1 MTNAALLRATDID
14 KSYAG
19 VHALKGAS
27 FELRAGEV
35 HALIGENGAG
45 KSTLIKIITGA
56 VAADDGEIQLNGNAI
71 THNSPRLAKQLG
83 IAAIYQQGALFPEL
97 SVAENIAVGLEEPSL
112 WKRVD
117 WRARS
122 GRASDLLARVGA
134 RIDPDR
140 DAGDLTMPQQQLVE
154 IARALGANAKILIFD
169 EPTASLSEEDA
180 QNLFKVIRE
189 LRTHGVGMIYIS
201 HRLEELPEIADRVT
215 VLRDGRTIE
224 TCLMSEVNRDQL
236 IHLMVGRELSTVF
249 PKKTVTLGEVI
260 LDLRQLG
267 RSESGIHDVN
277 LSVRAGEIVGV
288 AGLVGG
294 GRTEL
299 ARTIFGLTPADQ
311 GEMLLRG
318 KPIKIESAA
327 QAIECGI
334 AYVPEDRRRHGVI
347 LDLPISANITLASLD
362 RFSRLGAMDF
372 RREKEI
378 AADYTRRLS
387 IKTPAIFAPVA
398 TLSGGNQQKVALSRW
413 LITKPSLLILDEPTQ
428 GIDVGAKSEI
438 HALMTELAGQ
448 GVATL
453 MISSE
458 LPEILGMSDRI
469 AVMYGGTI
477 VATLDRA
484 EATQQ
489 RILALALGHLEAA
502 EGSTPEESQSL
513 RDLFA
518 PVREEIKASGTTD
531 EELLDQIE
539 AAVKEVRER
548 DRTSPQSRER

>member
-1 MTNAALLRATDID
+1 MTNAALLCATGID
-14 KSYAG
+14 KSYSG

-27 FELRAGEV
+27 FELCAGEV

-56 VAADDGEIQLNGNAI
+56 VEADDGEIQLNGNTI
-71 THNSPRLAKQLG
+71 THNSPRLGKQLG
-83 IAAIYQQGALFPEL
+83 IAAIYQQPALFPEL
-97 SVAENIAVGLEEPSL
+97 SVAENIAVGLEESSL

-117 WRARS
+117 WRERRR
-122 GRASDLLARVGA
+122 RASELLARVGA

-140 DAGDLTMPQQQLVE
+140 EAGDLTMPQQQLVE

-169 EPTASLSEEDA
+169 EPTASLSEEDT
-180 QNLFKVIRE
+180 QNLFRVIRE
-189 LRTHGVGMIYIS
+189 LRTRGVGMIYIS
-201 HRLEELPEIADRVT
+201 HRLDELTAIADRVT
-215 VLRDGRTIE
+215 VLRDGRTID
-224 TCLMSEVNRDQL
+224 TCLMSDVNREQL
-236 IHLMVGRELSTVF
+236 IHLMVGRELSAVF
-249 PKKTVTLGEVI
+249 PKRIVTLGEVI
-260 LDLRQLG
+260 LELRQLG
-267 RSESGIHDVN
+267 CSESGIHDVN

-311 GEMLLRG
+311 GEILLRG

-327 QAIECGI
+327 QAIACGI

-362 RFSRLGAMDF
+362 KFSRLGAVNF

-378 AADYTRRLS
+378 ATDYTRRLS
-387 IKTPAIFAPVA
+387 IKTPAIFAPAA

-413 LITKPSLLILDEPTQ
+413 LVTKPSVLILDEPTQ

-448 GVATL
+448 GVAIL

-469 AVMYGGTI
+469 AVMFGGTM
-477 VATLDRA
+477 VATLDRS

-489 RILALALGHLEAA
+489 NILALALGH
-502 EGSTPEESQSL
+502 
-513 RDLFA
+513 
-518 PVREEIKASGTTD
+518 EIKEIVTKPNTIGLQPA
-531 EELLDQIE
+531 
-539 AAVKEVRER
+539 R
-548 DRTSPQSRER
+548 

>member
-1 MTNAALLRATDID
+1 MTNAALLRATNID

-27 FELRAGEV
+27 FELRGGEV

-56 VAADDGEIQLNGNAI
+56 VAADDGEIQLNGNTI
-71 THNSPRLAKQLG
+71 TNNSPRQAKQLG
-83 IAAIYQQGALFPEL
+83 IAAIYQQPALFPEL
-97 SVAENIAVGLEEPSL
+97 SVAENIAVGLEESSL

-117 WRARS
+117 WRERRR
-122 GRASDLLARVGA
+122 RASELLGRVGA
-134 RIDPDR
+134 RIGPDR
-140 DAGDLTMPQQQLVE
+140 EAGDLTMPQQQLVE
-154 IARALGANAKILIFD
+154 IAHALGANAKILIFD
-169 EPTASLSEEDA
+169 EPTASLSEEDT

-189 LRTHGVGMIYIS
+189 LRVQGVGMIYIS
-201 HRLEELPEIADRVT
+201 HRLEELSAIADRVT
-215 VLRDGRTIE
+215 VLRDGRTIA
-224 TCLMSEVNRDQL
+224 TCLMSEVNREQL
-236 IHLMVGRELSTVF
+236 IHLMVGRELSAVF

-260 LDLRQLG
+260 LELRQIG
-267 RSESGIHDVN
+267 CSESGIHDVN

-299 ARTIFGLTPADQ
+299 ARTIFGLTPGDQ
-311 GEMLLRG
+311 GEILLLG
-318 KPIKIESAA
+318 KPVKIESAA

-362 RFSRLGAMDF
+362 QFSRLGAMDF
-372 RREKEI
+372 RREQEI

-413 LITKPSLLILDEPTQ
+413 LVTKPSVLILDEPTQ

-448 GVATL
+448 GVAII

-458 LPEILGMSDRI
+458 LPEVLGMADRVLVMREGRLVAEI
-469 AVMYGGTI
+469 A
-477 VATLDRA
+477 RA
-484 EATQQ
+484 
-489 RILALALGHLEAA
+489 AA
-502 EGSTPEESQSL
+502 
-513 RDLFA
+513 
-518 PVREEIKASGTTD
+518 D
-531 EELLDQIE
+531 EETVMR
-539 AAVKEVRER
+539 AATVSTER
-548 DRTSPQSRER
+548 AA